1 MTSAILDTP
10 LSESDF
16 ALRPDDTVESSY
28 KHLNR
33 RRRIRLHP
41 AITVVFEDRHTLWF
55 RIQELIRFAHHSR
68 NTGLKKQFD
77 WYQGLIPGRGRLI
90 AAVSVSLRD
99 PQAEECCEALIDA
112 ELVLRSD
119 VGHEVRGHFL
129 LERKSDRHLGHVFWA
144 EFIFEEAERDA
155 LHEPFIGWEL
165 ALESDR
171 IECPPVR
178 LSERMIES
186 LSADVE

>member
-1 MTSAILDTP
+1 MTSATLDTP
-10 LSESDF
+10 FSESDF

-55 RIQELIRFAHHSR
+55 RIQELIRFAQHSR
-68 NTGLKKQFD
+68 NTGLRKQFD
-77 WYQGLIPGRGRLI
+77 WYQKLIPGRGRLI
-90 AAVSVSLRD
+90 AAVSVSVRD
-99 PQAEECCEALIDA
+99 PQAEECCEAVADA
-112 ELVLRSD
+112 KLVLRSD
-119 VGHEVRGHFL
+119 VGHVVNGHFL
-129 LERKSDRHLGHVFWA
+129 LERKSDRHLGHVFWVEFLFA
-144 EFIFEEAERDA
+144 ESERGA

-165 ALESDR
+165 ELESDL